1 MADLSGEKRVND
13 ILLGPIE
20 RPALVW
26 LAAHM
31 PQWVTPDFLTILG
44 FLASILIFVS
54 YWLTNISSWFLWLAS
69 FAFLLN
75 WFGDSLDGS
84 LARYRKIERP
94 RYGFFVDHTVD
105 AVSEVLVFLGIG
117 LSPYVDFRLA
127 SLALI
132 GYLLL
137 SILIFIKTYVDGIFR
152 ISWAHL
158 GPTEMRVIAILANTL
173 VFFIG
178 NPMISLPFGRWSLY
192 NVILF
197 ALTLTLFIAYLVIVL
212 QQASYL
218 ASVEKAKTNPVPAVT
233 IAKSKKK
240 KNGLKTRG
248 IVAANPQKKTAG
260 RFYPVV
266 LSFFSIQPVFK
277 SKTGR

>member
-1 MADLSGEKRVND
+1 MERHYLIMADLSGEKRVND

-178 NPMISLPFGRWSLY
+178 NPVISLPFGRWSLY

-233 IAKSKKK
+233 AAKSKKK
-240 KNGLKTRG
+240 KNGLKTQG
-248 IVAANPQKKTAG
+248 IVATNPQKKQQGDFT
-260 RFYPVV
+260 P
-266 LSFFSIQPVFK
+266 
-277 SKTGR
+277 